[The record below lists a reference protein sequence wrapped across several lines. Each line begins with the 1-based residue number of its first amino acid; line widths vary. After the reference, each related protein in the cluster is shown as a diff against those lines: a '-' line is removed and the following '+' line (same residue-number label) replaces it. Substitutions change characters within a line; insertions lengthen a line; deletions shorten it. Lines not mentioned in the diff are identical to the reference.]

1 MKKKILTGLVIVL
14 IVALLALPKLNIF
27 GSKDNGASVQQE
39 TARLPVEVMVVK
51 PGRLDNKLVVTGSVL
66 PNESLELKPEESG
79 KITGIFFKEGTRVNK
94 SDLLLQ
100 INDKEIKAQIEKQRE
115 NQKLYESIERRQ
127 KALLDK
133 EAISQ
138 EEYDNALNRLNT
150 TISDIRLL
158 EAQYEKTRLT
168 APFNGMIG
176 LRYVS
181 EGAYVTPATVV
192 ATLYNISQAKIEFAV
207 PGRYSTQV
215 KAGKRILFT
224 VESDTILYTGEVY
237 AVEPRIDPETRTLK
251 IRALADNAKGDL
263 LPGQFVK
270 VTLILNT
277 NDNAILV
284 PTQAVVPEQ
293 GGQKVYIMKN
303 GNAEEVRVQTGLRT
317 ETDLEIVSG
326 LNPGDSLITTGL
338 LQLRPGMEVQVS
350 NIMK

>member
-1 MKKKILTGLVIVL
+1 MKKKILTGIVIVL

-27 GSKDNGASVQQE
+27 GSKDNGTSAQQE
-39 TARLPVEVMVVK
+39 TPRLPVEVMVVK

-79 KITGIFFKEGTRVNK
+79 KITGIFFKEGTRVGEG
-94 SDLLLQ
+94 DLLLQ

-115 NQKLYESIERRQ
+115 NQKLFESIERRQ

-168 APFNGMIG
+168 APFGGMIG

-181 EGAYVTPATVV
+181 EGAYVTPTTVV

-224 VESDTILYTGEVY
+224 VESDTIQYTGEVY
-237 AVEPRIDPETRTLK
+237 AVEPRIDPDTRTLK
-251 IRALADNAKGDL
+251 IRALAGNAKGDL

-277 NDNAILV
+277 NNNAILV

-303 GNAEEVRVQTGLRT
+303 GRAEEVRVQTGLRT

-326 LNPGDSLITTGL
+326 LNTNDSLITTGL